1 MFKRTMCV
9 LAAVCLAVVS
19 AGCSG
24 AQSTGAKTEA
34 AAETKGETLATGNA
48 AKEGEQAASAGD
60 STESWVPEKDITFVV
75 PFEAGGAADIPA
87 RIVAKYMDQ
96 YCDKAVTVVNMPGS
110 GGRIGAKEVMRSEP
124 DGYTI
129 MHVPVGWYM
138 QYATGVADFSYED
151 FETITLWCNSWVG
164 LVVNAD
170 SPYKTYEDFIAA
182 AKEEENKIT
191 VGAVTGTL
199 PVLAEMAIEQKEGV
213 TFNMVDFGT
222 GAKAP
227 ELLSGRVDAY
237 VDGVGAIKSYVDGGQ
252 FRCLAVFAHEPVP
265 SFPDVPTAEELGY
278 TDFDYLLQSFGMWA
292 PKGTPKEAVS
302 YYADL
307 VRQAAEDPE
316 CQAELEALG
325 YGTVSMTP
333 EEYAGLCKTVQ
344 DDTTAAVKGMLGQ

>member
-1 MFKRTMCV
+1 MFKRTLCV
-9 LAAVCLAVVS
+9 LTAVCMAVLA

-24 AQSTGAKTEA
+24 GQSAGTKAETVAQTKAEAQEKGSEAGETAADA
-34 AAETKGETLATGNA
+34 AAETWA
-48 AKEGEQAASAGD
+48 
-60 STESWVPEKDITFVV
+60 PEKDITFVV

-87 RIVAKYMDQ
+87 RIVAKYMDK
-96 YCDKAVTVVNMPGS
+96 YCDKAITVVNMPGS

-151 FETITLWCNSWVG
+151 FENITMWCDSWVG
-164 LVVNAD
+164 LVVNAE
-170 SPYKTYEDFIAA
+170 SPYQTYEDFIAA
-182 AKEEENKIT
+182 AKEGENKIT

-213 TFNMVDFGT
+213 KFNMVDFGT

-227 ELLSGRVDAY
+227 ELLGGRVDAY

-265 SFPDVPTAEELGY
+265 SFPDVPTVESLGY

-292 PKGTPKEAVS
+292 PKGTPEGAVN

-325 YGTVSMTP
+325 YGAVSMNP
-333 EEYAGLCKTVQ
+333 EDYAAMCKTVQ
-344 DDTTAAVKGMLGQ
+344 DSTTEAVKGMLGQ